1 MPPIKMELMDSTM
14 VNLKVLSKLKP
25 ETKLETD
32 GVLFQSVEWSIF
44 PEWARRYWGGHSRI
58 TTVNKIKQLYKNA
71 FVLVKSGEQ
80 VDRIVEALKS
90 SVQGLKN
97 LKATYSTDTTVV
109 SQLDVVMDDIDTLLE
124 NHTDEN
130 ENNESTF

>member
-1 MPPIKMELMDSTM
+1 MELMDSTM
-14 VNLKVLSKLKP
+14 VNLKVLSKLEP

-58 TTVNKIKQLYKNA
+58 ATVNKIKQLYKNA
-71 FVLVKSGEQ
+71 FALVKSGEQ
-80 VDRIVEALKS
+80 VDRIINALRS
-90 SVQGLKN
+90 SIQGLKN

-109 SQLDVVMDDIDTLLE
+109 SQIDVVIDDIETILE
-124 NHTDEN
+124 NYNEN
-130 ENNESTF
+130 ENT

>member
-1 MPPIKMELMDSTM
+1 MELMDSTM

-58 TTVNKIKQLYKNA
+58 ATVNKIKQLYKNA

-109 SQLDVVMDDIDTLLE
+109 SQLDVVMDDIETLLE
-124 NHTDEN
+124 NYTDEN